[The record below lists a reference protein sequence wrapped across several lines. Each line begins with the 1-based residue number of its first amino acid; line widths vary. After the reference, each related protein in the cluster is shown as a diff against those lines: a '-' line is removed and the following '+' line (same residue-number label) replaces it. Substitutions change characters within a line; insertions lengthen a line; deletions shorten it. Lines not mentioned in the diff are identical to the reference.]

1 MKELNRNKAVNGNQF
16 QNGLFKNY
24 VSTYDG
30 AAYFKNNHSYYIPEI
45 GKKISDVEMELMSH
59 PKIRIIFEATT
70 SLRDD
75 RYWAKEVQ
83 TKLIKDALKAEKKR
97 CIYVLVLPDDTY
109 YDADSNEPANN
120 RHFESLVNNGI
131 SKKNGVGAIDLFIRE
146 SDMMNLITAIDNDK
160 YQMPNRI
167 VNNYKSKKY

>member
-1 MKELNRNKAVNGNQF
+1 MKQLNRNKSINGNKF
-16 QNGLFKNY
+16 QNSLFEKY
-24 VSTYDG
+24 VSTYSG
-30 AAYFKNNHSYYIPEI
+30 ATYFRNNHAYNIPEL
-45 GKKISDVEMELMSH
+45 GRKISDVELELESH
-59 PKIRIIFEATT
+59 PNIRIIFEATT

-83 TKLIKDALKAEKKR
+83 AKLIKDALKAEKKR

-109 YDADSNEPANN
+109 YEAKPKEIAIN

-131 SKKNGVGAIDLFIRE
+131 SKKNGIGAIDLFIRE
-146 SDMMNLITAIDNDK
+146 SDMMNLITSIDNDR

-167 VNNYKSKKY
+167 VNNYKGKNF

>member
-1 MKELNRNKAVNGNQF
+1 MKELNRNKSRNGNKF
-16 QNGLFKNY
+16 QNALFNKY

-30 AAYFKNNHSYYIPEI
+30 AAYFKNNNSYFIPEI
-45 GKKISDVEMELMSH
+45 GKKISDVEMELVSH

-83 TKLIKDALKAEKKR
+83 AKLIKDALKAQKKR

-109 YDADSNEPANN
+109 YEADSSEPANN

-131 SKKNGVGAIDLFIRE
+131 SKKNGIGAIDLFIRE
-146 SDMMNLITAIDNDK
+146 SDMMNLISSIDDNP

-167 VNNYKSKKY
+167 IQNYKGKNM